1 MKLLTPFSMKGIV
14 ALQHTRS
21 SNTQFILGSI
31 TTESSSPP
39 AFEERTDHMH
49 KQGRTV
55 LEPKDM
61 AIIIYQYHRNMEDNI
76 QKHNLEDKT
85 PDSKLVLHKKD

>member
-1 MKLLTPFSMKGIV
+1 
-14 ALQHTRS
+14 
-21 SNTQFILGSI
+21 
-31 TTESSSPP
+31 
-39 AFEERTDHMH
+39 MH

-55 LEPKDM
+55 PEPKDM

-76 QKHNLEDKT
+76 QKHNLEGKT